1 MRSSGVRRGQV
12 SIGAMMINRVLD
24 TALWIFACIVAISFV
39 VKTEMDID
47 KYEKVADQIDE
58 DLMRAPLVIE
68 NKQEPEEVLQQQVV
82 NQRVGLLNRIRKSR

>member
-1 MRSSGVRRGQV
+1 MTSR
-12 SIGAMMINRVLD
+12 MLD

-58 DLMRAPLVIE
+58 DLMRAPLIIE
-68 NKQEPEEVLQQQVV
+68 DKEVPEEVTEKQVV
-82 NQRVGLLNRIRKSR
+82 NQRVGLLNRKRKNR